1 MKEVKNFYISL
12 VTISG
17 KEQSGLSV
25 KLQTDLLT
33 HKKFV
38 ELELVDFVYLC
49 CLAPGFTF

>member
-25 KLQTDLLT
+25 KLQTDLLK

-38 ELELVDFVYLC
+38 ELARGLSYIYVV
-49 CLAPGFTF
+49 